1 MLVSIE
7 VPHSVRRKV
16 DALGS
21 AGRQWLETLSDTI
34 ATLCDEWKIDVGG
47 ALGGGSTA
55 YVANATL
62 ADGSPAVLKLAMPD
76 GLDGNGDFA
85 RELEMV
91 REGQGRGYVR
101 LLQFDVDRRAT
112 LQERLGRPLEE
123 LDLPIEDQIQVVART
138 VSRGWCHP
146 ANSTT
151 WRTGA
156 EQALYLHESIE
167 RSWVGLGQPCSEN
180 TIRVAE
186 RCAAARANAFDA
198 SSAVLIHG
206 DAHPAN
212 VLEDLTEPETSGGF
226 KLIDPDGMLSEPAHD
241 LAIPLRQWNDELLL
255 MPDPVACVRG
265 WCAELEDTM
274 SVSAQAI
281 WEWALAERVSSGLFL
296 LRLGSAEGVRFLEV
310 ADALALNEE

>member
-1 MLVSIE
+1 
-7 VPHSVRRKV
+7 VPEGVRRKV

-21 AGRQWLETLSDTI
+21 AGRQWLETLSETI
-34 ATLCDEWKIDVGG
+34 AALCEEWKIDVGV

-55 YVANATL
+55 YVAHATS
-62 ADGSPAVLKLAMPD
+62 ADGSPAVLKVAMPD

-85 RELEMV
+85 RELETV
-91 REGQGRGYVR
+91 RVGQGHGYVR
-101 LLQFDVDRRAT
+101 LLQHAVDRRAT

-138 VSRGWCHP
+138 VSRGWHHP
-146 ANSTT
+146 PNATT

-156 EQALYLHESIE
+156 EQARYLHESIE
-167 RSWVGLGQPCSEN
+167 RSWVALGQPCRER
-180 TIRVAE
+180 TIGVAL
-186 RCAAARANAFDA
+186 RCAASRADAFDT

-206 DAHPAN
+206 DAHPGN

-241 LAIPLRQWNDELLL
+241 LAIPLRGWNDELLL
-255 MPDPVACVRG
+255 MPDPVESVRG
-265 WCAELEDTM
+265 WCAQLEDAMT
-274 SVSAQAI
+274 VSAQAI

-296 LRLGSAEGVRFLEV
+296 LRLGDPEGARFLEV
-310 ADALALNEE
+310 ADALALNED